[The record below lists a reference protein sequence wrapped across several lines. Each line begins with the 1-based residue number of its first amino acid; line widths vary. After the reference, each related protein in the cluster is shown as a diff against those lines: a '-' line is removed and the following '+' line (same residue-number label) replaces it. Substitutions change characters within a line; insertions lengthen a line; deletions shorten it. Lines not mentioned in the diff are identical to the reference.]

1 MKTVMILLVAVTL
14 ICMVSAAVSAA
25 DTEKAETPGYCG
37 TKTPTP
43 AVTTE
48 SGQSCEV
55 QNIEGKIDSIILANP
70 AAKDKRPVVTVVDN
84 KDERI
89 VFAVTP
95 DTLLCGADM
104 KPITLD
110 AIKEGASVKVKVLCA
125 REGEGVATSIYLTK

>member
-1 MKTVMILLVAVTL
+1 MKTIMILLAVLTAL
-14 ICMVSAAVSAA
+14 CMVSGIVSAV
-25 DTEKAETPGYCG
+25 DTEKAEAPGYCG

-48 SGQSCEV
+48 SGQPCEV
-55 QNIEGKIDSIILANP
+55 QNIEGKIDSIMLANP
-70 AAKDKRPVVTVVDN
+70 AAKDKRPVVTVIDN

-125 REGEGVATSIYLTK
+125 REGEGVAASIYLTE